1 MIRYKVL
8 GPLEI
13 LDAAG
18 APIDLGGRQPRT
30 LVAVLLAA
38 GGRRVTVDALL
49 DAIWGES
56 PPPSATGTLQSYVSR
71 LRRRL
76 PDDRP
81 LTWDESG
88 YRLDL
93 DPDEVDFRR
102 FEALAEQ
109 GREALAS
116 GRPQEAREVLGEGAG
131 LWRGAAL
138 VEFADLDFA
147 VGLAT
152 RLEQRRIA
160 AVEDRLAADLALGR
174 HAAVIGELV
183 ELVGAH
189 PLREGLQVQ
198 LALALYRS
206 GRQAEALRALSD
218 AGRTLREELGIEPSR
233 QLRDLEAAILA
244 HDPALDLDVPRA
256 PAVPPPP
263 TPSSTVSSSPPPSAS
278 AATPVGHALV
288 GRDTELRQ
296 LLDAFDESSADA
308 RFVVVEGEPGIGKTR
323 LADELRSTA
332 EARGAVAV
340 WGRSDEG
347 GAAPALWPW
356 LSPLRVVAGRARD
369 VPAVLA
375 HMLAADVPIAA
386 GQAQSAQFERFEAV
400 AAVLE
405 DVSAVVPVVVLL
417 DDLQWADGTS
427 LELLG
432 FLAGRLGRGVLVVGT
447 MRQLEVGRNDAVTD
461 ALAAIARR
469 PGGRR
474 LQLRGL
480 TADATAAVLD
490 ATADRAVTP
499 SVAATIHARAEGNP
513 FYAIELSRLI
523 GEEGGMGPEVPAT
536 VGDVVRRR
544 LARLPAPTVELLG
557 VAAVVGRD
565 VEMTLLARA
574 ADRAFDAVLDD
585 LEPAVVHRLLVD
597 VPELPAGL
605 RFSHALVREV
615 LLEDMTSLR
624 RARLHLKVA
633 DAIEAGGAGVDDAEI
648 LAEHLWRAAPV
659 GVGQRAADALE
670 RAAEVALGRVSYE
683 AAEDLLARAVQLR
696 KATSVTIPDQEA
708 ELVAIC
714 RLLEVARARRYF
726 EGAAKLDVIGRGKE
740 LAERTGQHDV
750 LLNLLWFEWSAL
762 ATSCRGEEA
771 APLALALKDL
781 TAGDPRP
788 EIRATGHEVY
798 AVSCWGAGR
807 IAEGVE
813 HLDIAMDLLA
823 QEPPNVADAFDMEKR
838 LVSATFWIWHHAVHG
853 DMSQQDAFAQFNA
866 LITTMP
872 DRFAVASI
880 CGFAAT
886 TAITLGSWEGADRFS
901 GIGMA
906 ADAGG
911 QFGFW
916 SGQFMMHQGIV
927 RARDGSVDDALA
939 GFDRGKAIYTGIGG
953 RSALPTFEAS
963 LAMNVARRGRLADAQ
978 IRIAAA
984 RTELDTYRE
993 GWNEPIVLIAE
1004 GVVAHAGGDAGGAAD
1019 RLGRAVES
1027 ANAQG
1032 SHGLGRRALDVA
1044 AALGVDLDSDLMAR
1058 QGREALG
1065 ARTPRP
1071 G

>member
-8 GPLEI
+8 GPLEV
-13 LDAAG
+13 LDG
-18 APIDLGGRQPRT
+18 SGSPIDLGGRQPRT

-56 PPPSATGTLQSYVSR
+56 PPASATGTLQSYVSR
-71 LRRRL
+71 LRRRFA
-76 PDDRP
+76 DDRR
-81 LTWDESG
+81 LIWDESG
-88 YRLDL
+88 YRLDA
-93 DPDEVDFRR
+93 DPDEVDFWR

-109 GREALAS
+109 GREALDQ
-116 GRPQEAREVLGEGAG
+116 GRPQEARTVLDEAAG

-160 AVEDRLAADLALGR
+160 ALEDRFAADLALGR

-183 ELVGAH
+183 ELMGAH
-189 PLREGLQVQ
+189 PLREGLRVQ
-198 LALALYRS
+198 LAVALYRS
-206 GRQAEALRALSD
+206 GRQAEALRALAD

-233 QLRDLEAAILA
+233 QLSDLEAAILS
-244 HDPALDLDVPRA
+244 HDPALDLPMLTGPASPA
-256 PAVPPPP
+256 PLAAPE
-263 TPSSTVSSSPPPSAS
+263 SPPAA

-296 LLDAFDESSADA
+296 LVDALGESSFDA
-308 RFVVVEGEPGIGKTR
+308 RFAVIEGEPGIGKTR
-323 LADELRSTA
+323 LADELRSIA
-332 EARGAVAV
+332 AGRGAVAV
-340 WGRSDEG
+340 WGRSHEG

-356 LSPLRVVAGRARD
+356 LSPLRAIAGRARD

-375 HMLAADVPIAA
+375 QMLAGDVPVTA

-400 AAVLE
+400 AVLLE
-405 DVSAVVPVVVLL
+405 DVSATVPVVVLL

-432 FLAGRLGRGVLVVGT
+432 FLAGRLGCGVLVVGT

-461 ALAAIARR
+461 ALAAVARR
-469 PGGRR
+469 PGSRR

-480 TADATAAVLD
+480 TATATATVLD
-490 ATADRAVTP
+490 DAAARAVAP

-513 FYAIELSRLI
+513 FYAIELSRLVD
-523 GEEGGMGPEVPAT
+523 EEGGMGAEVPAT

-544 LARLPAPTVELLG
+544 LARLPASTRELLG

-574 ADRAFDAVLDD
+574 ADRAFDVVLDD

-615 LLEDMTSLR
+615 VLEDMTSLR
-624 RARLHLKVA
+624 RARLHLEVA
-633 DAIEAGGAGVDDAEI
+633 DAIESGGAGVDDAEI
-648 LAEHLWRAAPV
+648 LAEHLWRAAPI

-670 RAAEVALGRVSYE
+670 RAAEVALGRVSYG
-683 AAEDLLARAVQLR
+683 AAEDMLVRAVQLR
-696 KATSVTIPDQEA
+696 RAASVTIPDQEA
-708 ELVAIC
+708 ELAAIC

-726 EGAAKLDVIGRGKE
+726 EGAANLNVIGRGKE
-740 LAERTGQHDV
+740 LAQRTGQHDV

-762 ATSCRGEEA
+762 ATSCKVEEA
-771 APLALALKDL
+771 APLAVALKDL

-823 QEPPNVADAFDMEKR
+823 QSPPDTANAFEMEKR
-838 LVSATFWIWHHAVHG
+838 LVSTTFWIWHHAARG
-853 DMSQQDAFAQFNA
+853 DISQEEASARFDD
-866 LITTMP
+866 LIAAMP

-886 TAITLGSWEGADRFS
+886 TAISLGSWDEADRFS

-916 SGQFMMHQGIV
+916 SGQFVMHQGIV
-927 RARDGSVDDALA
+927 RALDGSVDDALT

-953 RSALPTFEAS
+953 RSALSTFEAS
-963 LAMNVARRGRLADAQ
+963 LAMNVARRGRLANAQ
-978 IRIAAA
+978 ARIAAA
-984 RTELDTYRE
+984 RKELETYRE
-993 GWNEPIVLIAE
+993 WWNEPIVLIAE
-1004 GVVAHAGGDAGGAAD
+1004 AVVALAAGDEVGAA
-1019 RLGRAVES
+1019 GRFGQAV
-1027 ANAQG
+1027 ARATAQG
-1032 SHGLGRRALDVA
+1032 SHGLARRALEVA
-1044 AALGVDLDSDLMAR
+1044 AELGIDSIS
-1058 QGREALG
+1058 
-1065 ARTPRP
+1065 TPTS
-1071 G
+1071 